1 MTGQPAG
8 GDDSA
13 RAALIAGV
21 ACYVLWGLSPL
32 VYQPMGRVG
41 ADAGEIMGH
50 RAVWGV
56 LLAAGLVW
64 LAGQSEQVR
73 RVLRNPRTLMWL
85 TLSTA
90 LIAVN
95 WFIFVWA
102 VNSGRT
108 LETSLGYYLNPLFN
122 MALGAWLFRERISR
136 LGGVAI
142 ALAAMGVVLQGVA
155 IGGLPYVSLALA
167 VSFAA
172 YGVIRKRVQAD
183 AQTGLLVECLIMA
196 PLGLAWLI
204 WLHHQGLGHFTDSP
218 AAAFWLFLAGPM
230 TVAPLVLFS
239 WAARRMPLSTIGFI
253 QFIAP
258 TLSFIIG
265 VSQGEPFNL
274 TRLVSFAFIWGGAA
288 VFLIAAMHR
297 ARAARR
303 AMKDAAGPA

>member
-1 MTGQPAG
+1 MSASTSG
-8 GDDSA
+8 GGDSA

-32 VYQPMGRVG
+32 VYQPMGRAG
-41 ADAGEIMGH
+41 ADAWEIMGH
-50 RAVWGV
+50 RAVWAV
-56 LLAAGLVW
+56 LWAAGLVW
-64 LAGQSEQVR
+64 LAGQSPQVR
-73 RVLRNPRTLMWL
+73 RILREPRTMAWL
-85 TLSTA
+85 GASTL

-95 WFIFVWA
+95 WAIFVWA
-102 VNSGRT
+102 VNNGRT

-136 LGGVAI
+136 LGLAAI
-142 ALAAMGVVLQGVA
+142 ALAAIGVVLQGVA

-172 YGVIRKRVQAD
+172 YGVIRKKVRAD
-183 AQTGLLVECLIMA
+183 AQAGLLIECLIMA
-196 PLGLAWLI
+196 PFGLAWLI
-204 WLHHQGLGHFTDSP
+204 WLESQGAGHFLSSP
-218 AAAFWLFLAGPM
+218 EAAFWLFLAGPI
-230 TVAPLVLFS
+230 TVGPLVLFA

-258 TLSFIIG
+258 TISFTIG
-265 VSQGEPFNL
+265 VAQGEPFNL
-274 TRLVSFAFIWGGAA
+274 TRLVSFAFIWGGAT

-303 AMKDAAGPA
+303 AMKDAAEPV